1 MSASRAIRPRHE
13 LTEIDRVLA
22 AIHGCDDDE
31 DEDGQPIRRVTRSE
45 LAPGTSSGP
54 AERVRWALSAIDR
67 AGKADLMSRTRERPA
82 PPDTV
87 VQLSA
92 GVPDTV
98 ARYAQDKI
106 TRLLHRT
113 AVPVLSSHLR
123 VMREGN
129 PAVELPVVAH
139 ANLDLDGRLI
149 QVRAAASLP
158 YEVIDLLIDRMAHR
172 LERAAPGW
180 QARRGRANRKPH
192 NGSKTSPLAEPEII
206 RHRTAS
212 PSPCSVDVA
221 IGELDDLQQDF
232 HLFVEVSRGVD
243 SIVYRAGPTELR
255 LAQVD
260 GHAER
265 VAEGTLPITRSRVPA
280 PLLDVGE
287 AVGRLE
293 LTGLPFLFYLDAEHG
308 RGCVLYHRLD
318 GHYGLIDPQAEA
330 VPIDPV

>member
-1 MSASRAIRPRHE
+1 MR
-13 LTEIDRVLA
+13 
-22 AIHGCDDDE
+22 
-31 DEDGQPIRRVTRSE
+31 
-45 LAPGTSSGP
+45 
-54 AERVRWALSAIDR
+54 
-67 AGKADLMSRTRERPA
+67 RTRERPA

-92 GVPDTV
+92 GLPDTV

-123 VMREGN
+123 VMREEN
-129 PAVELPVVAH
+129 PAVERPVVAH

-158 YEVIDLLIDRMAHR
+158 HEVIDLLIDRMAHR

-192 NGSKTSPLAEPEII
+192 NGSKTSPPAEPEII

-232 HLFVEVSRGVD
+232 HLFVEASRGVD

-260 GHAER
+260 GNAER
-265 VAEGTLPITRSRVPA
+265 VAEGVLPITRSRVPA
-280 PLLDVGE
+280 PLLDVDE

-293 LTGLPFLFYLDAEHG
+293 LTGLPFLFYLDGEHG
-308 RGCVLYHRLD
+308 RGCVLHHRLD

-330 VPIDPV
+330 VPTDPV